1 MSYRRVYIG
10 TFKGDRNLAAEINLF
25 KETVVPALTARGATS
40 LEMIQ
45 TDSNKF
51 VGTATYPDKT
61 TADAN
66 PDEIQ
71 ALRKKII
78 ELFNLT
84 DIEIYE
90 GMAVVGL

>member
-1 MSYRRVYIG
+1 MSYRRVYTG
-10 TFKGDRNLAAEINLF
+10 TFKGDRDLAAEINLF
-25 KETVVPALTARGATS
+25 EETVVPALTARGATS

-51 VGTATYPDKT
+51 VGTAIYPDQA
-61 TADAN
+61 TADVN

-90 GMAVVGL
+90 GMAVVGF

>member
-1 MSYRRVYIG
+1 MSYRRVYIR
-10 TFKGDRNLAAEINLF
+10 TFKGDRDLAAEINLF

-51 VGTATYPDKT
+51 VGTATYLDKT

-71 ALRKKII
+71 ALRKKSLSYSI
-78 ELFNLT
+78 LLT
-84 DIEIYE
+84 
-90 GMAVVGL
+90 

>member
-10 TFKGDRNLAAEINLF
+10 TFKGDRDLTAEINLF
-25 KETVVPALTARGATS
+25 KETVVPAMTARGATS

-51 VGTATYPDKT
+51 VGTATYPDKI

-71 ALRKKII
+71 ALREKII
-78 ELFNLT
+78 ELFSLT

>member
-1 MSYRRVYIG
+1 M
-10 TFKGDRNLAAEINLF
+10 
-25 KETVVPALTARGATS
+25 TARGANS
-40 LEMIQ
+40 LETIQ
-45 TDSNKF
+45 TDSSKF

-61 TADAN
+61 TANAN
-66 PDEIQ
+66 LDEIQ

>member
-1 MSYRRVYIG
+1 MSYRRVIIG
-10 TFKGDRNLAAEINLF
+10 TFKADRDLAAEINLF
-25 KETVVPALTARGATS
+25 KETVVPAFTARGATS

-66 PDEIQ
+66 PDE
-71 ALRKKII
+71 LGTFRKKII
-78 ELFNLT
+78 ELFSLT
-84 DIEIYE
+84 DVEIYE
-90 GMAVVGL
+90 GITIVGL

>member
-1 MSYRRVYIG
+1 MSYRRVIIG
-10 TFKGDRNLAAEINLF
+10 TFKGERDLAAEINLF
-25 KETVVPALTARGATS
+25 KETVVPAFTARGATS

-66 PDEIQ
+66 LDELQ
-71 ALRKKII
+71 TFRKRII
-78 ELFNLT
+78 EQFGLT
-84 DIEIYE
+84 DVEIY
-90 GMAVVGL
+90 GGTAIVGL

>member
-10 TFKGDRNLAAEINLF
+10 TFKSDRDLAAEINLF

-51 VGTATYPDKT
+51 VGTATYPDKI

-78 ELFNLT
+78 ELFSLT

>member
-10 TFKGDRNLAAEINLF
+10 TFKGDRDLAVEINLF

-51 VGTATYPDKT
+51 VGTATYPDKI

-78 ELFNLT
+78 ELFSLT